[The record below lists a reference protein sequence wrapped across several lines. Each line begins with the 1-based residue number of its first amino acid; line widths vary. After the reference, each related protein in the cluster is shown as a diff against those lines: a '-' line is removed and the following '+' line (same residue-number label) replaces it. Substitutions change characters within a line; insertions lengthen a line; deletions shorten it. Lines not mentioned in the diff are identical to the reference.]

1 MAIAK
6 SADISY
12 VYADYYVNSPISV
25 SHPALSA
32 GDLIVIYGF
41 GYATDTDVTGLY
53 GPTTTGITWINSPA
67 PNIAYG
73 INYNGTYQWWADI
86 DAVPTG
92 APNDRITCSL
102 YLGKVNSSKA
112 AGSMSFGVYSL
123 LEVFGYPPGAVV
135 VGTFGGIIL
144 SGTSSSP
151 AGAAVVT
158 SSATTNNLTTTA
170 ITTTAN
176 NSWVLTAGYTPAN
189 TNSTSSDLTVPTR
202 NLAYGQLLGY
212 KTVAT
217 SGTSTTSNLDAPGTA
232 NATWIYETVEIKE
245 ATAPSTI
252 AYGPSIRR

>member
-12 VYADYYVNSPISV
+12 VLADYYVTATASLSF
-25 SHPALSA
+25 PALSA

-41 GYATDTDVTGLY
+41 GYATDNDLAGLY
-53 GPTTTGITWINSPA
+53 GPTTTGITWLSGYGD
-67 PNIAYG
+67 PNAAIG
-73 INYNGTYQWWADI
+73 FNWNLGQWWADSYS
-86 DAVPTG
+86 ALTG
-92 APNDRITCSL
+92 APSDYITCSL
-102 YLGKVNSSKA
+102 MIGKVNSSRP
-112 AGSMSFGVYSL
+112 AGSLTFNVYSVS
-123 LEVFGYPPGAVV
+123 EVFGGSPGSVV
-135 VGTFGGIIL
+135 LATYGGIIL

-151 AGAAVVT
+151 LGAAAL
-158 SSATTNNLTTTA
+158 SSSSTTNNLTTAA

-176 NSWVLTAGYTPAN
+176 NSWVLTAGYTPAAS
-189 TNSTSSDLTVPTR
+189 NSTSSDLTVPTR